1 MTRHESPSTRSI
13 LQKSVASFLRG
24 PHSTCPEG
32 HPMSSAASATPLSLE
47 HERLY
52 HPFRTIAFH
61 EPQCVMWMC
70 LKKQG
75 LRLRTWSR
83 PNGLVPACS
92 HLQQCC
98 HLCVEPAAPS
108 HLPNIPHFTCASAP

>member
-75 LRLRTWSR
+75 LRLRTRSR

-92 HLQQCC
+92 HLQECC
-98 HLCVEPAAPS
+98 HLGGETGSSVHLAQDAQFSYCVG
-108 HLPNIPHFTCASAP
+108 